1 MYIKSKHKNPP
12 PKNKFA
18 SKCKT
23 DVQMYVESLHVLLFI
38 FKFEPLEKR
47 GVLSGDAAAFLKA
60 HNDKRRIVSPT
71 ATDMKEMVRK

>member
-1 MYIKSKHKNPP
+1 
-12 PKNKFA
+12 
-18 SKCKT
+18 
-23 DVQMYVESLHVLLFI
+23 MYVESLHVLLFI